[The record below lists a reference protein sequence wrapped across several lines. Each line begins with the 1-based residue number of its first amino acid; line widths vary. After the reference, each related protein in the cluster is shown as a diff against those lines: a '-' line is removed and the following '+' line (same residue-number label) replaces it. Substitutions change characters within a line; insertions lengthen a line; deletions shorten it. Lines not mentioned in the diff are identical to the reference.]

1 MYLSHYLCYYAQNN
15 LVLYN
20 DWISSLLPKL
30 YAENYF
36 TIINIQSYHQSYK
49 FMCIYIHTHIYIY
62 CFSPE
67 YKKNSINILM
77 QLLLEVYKVK
87 F

>member
-1 MYLSHYLCYYAQNN
+1 MY
-15 LVLYN
+15 
-20 DWISSLLPKL
+20 
-30 YAENYF
+30 
-36 TIINIQSYHQSYK
+36 
-49 FMCIYIHTHIYIY
+49 IYIHTHTYIYIA
-62 CFSPE
+62 FISPE